1 LPNGTAGRLSA
12 RRRSEQAKPSHRR
25 MPVSTPGVGSGLRWD
40 DEFIRAMSHPGSLHL
55 TVARRLECSRVSRL
69 RPSDA
74 KVGYG
79 ASLCGNKARF
89 EALVDSAWGEAAL
102 ES

>member
-1 LPNGTAGRLSA
+1 MRDGAVGGGAA
-12 RRRSEQAKPSHRR
+12 RVHRR
-25 MPVSTPGVGSGLRWD
+25 ASLRMAVNG
-40 DEFIRAMSHPGSLHL
+40 RS
-55 TVARRLECSRVSRL
+55 
-69 RPSDA
+69 
-74 KVGYG
+74 G

>member
-1 LPNGTAGRLSA
+1 L
-12 RRRSEQAKPSHRR
+12 SEQAMLPAGGMRSLLTKAVPRHRHAECR
-25 MPVSTPGVGSGLRWD
+25 FSTPSQPFGLT
-40 DEFIRAMSHPGSLHL
+40 SS
-55 TVARRLECSRVSRL
+55 
-69 RPSDA
+69 
-74 KVGYG
+74 KVRKG